1 MGKVGKDSR
10 IKLKTVLFFQ
20 IVAVKNKERERRPA
34 TASRSREQ
42 SAQCAKLK
50 EEVSR

>member
-1 MGKVGKDSR
+1 MGKVGKYSR
-10 IKLKTVLFFQ
+10 NKLKTLSFFQ
-20 IVAVKNKERERRPA
+20 VIAVKNKERERRAA